1 MSLTVRDASIPD
13 SPVSRWDA
21 RWKLAA
27 LLLAVVAVVLLRN
40 PWPAGV
46 ALLLA
51 AGLAM
56 LGRIRWSVLGS
67 RWLVLLFA
75 VGPVL
80 AILPFTA
87 TNGLLTAV
95 GVGLRAFAVGTLA
108 IVLLHTAPLA
118 RTFAAAHRLYLP
130 GVLVQIA
137 QLAHRYSLL
146 FFTEARRVRIAMRTR
161 GFRSGTNAHTYRTLG
176 AAAGTLLVRGGDRAE
191 RVADAMRTRGFD
203 GTYRC
208 VSPFRTG
215 VWDVVGFV
223 GVVGV
228 MAGLVAWDRVTW

>member
-1 MSLTVRDASIPD
+1 MSLNVRDANIPD

-46 ALLLA
+46 ALVLA
-51 AGLAM
+51 VGLAL
-56 LGRIRWSVLGS
+56 LGRIRWGVLGS

-80 AILPFTA
+80 LVLPFTA
-87 TNGLLTAV
+87 SNGWHTAV

-108 IVLLHTAPLA
+108 IVLVHTALLA
-118 RTFAAAHRLYLP
+118 RTFAAAHRLYVP

-146 FFTEARRVRIAMRTR
+146 FFAEARRVRIAMRTR

-208 VSPFRTG
+208 VSPFRTT
-215 VWDVVGFV
+215 VWDVAGFV
-223 GVVGV
+223 VAVLGFGV
-228 MAGLVAWDRVTW
+228 LVLWDRVTW

>member
-1 MSLTVRDASIPD
+1 MSLTIRDASIPD

-27 LLLAVVAVVLLRN
+27 VLLAVIGAVLLRN

-46 ALLLA
+46 ALAFALS
-51 AGLAM
+51 LAM
-56 LGRIRWSVLGS
+56 LGRMRWGVLSS

-80 AILPFTA
+80 VILPFTA
-87 TNGLLTAV
+87 TNGLLTAA

-118 RTFAAAHRLYLP
+118 RTFAAAHALWVP
-130 GVLVQIA
+130 GVLVQVA

-146 FFTEARRVRIAMRTR
+146 FFAEARRVRIAMRTR
-161 GFRSGTNAHTYRTLG
+161 GLRSGTNGHTYRTLG

-203 GTYRC
+203 GTYRLM
-208 VSPFRTG
+208 SPFRTG
-215 VWDVVGFV
+215 VWDVVGF
-223 GVVGV
+223 GVTVI
-228 MAGLVAWDRVTW
+228 AFASLVLWDRL